1 MEATS
6 APVVRLKTVVRL
18 AARDEPRCGIDRVL
32 IAAQVAEADH
42 AAEQR
47 RIVIG
52 AEVERSLVERERC
65 GVGSNEVLIR
75 GGQVGDSGRRREPR
89 KQLVEATPRLRSRAF
104 DGQAGDLG
112 ASKEQRSLDE
122 PRLAVA
128 YGFELRYRV
137 ELADRCAI
145 AKQQRGCRLRRGGR
159 RRGFRGAYG

>member
-18 AARDEPRCGIDRVL
+18 AARDEPRCGSDRVL

-65 GVGSNEVLIR
+65 RVVSNEVLIR
-75 GGQVGDSGRRREPR
+75 RGEMGDRGRRREPR
-89 KQLVEATPRLRSRAF
+89 EQLVEVNLRLWSRAF
-104 DGQAGDLG
+104 DGKAGDLG
-112 ASKEQRSLDE
+112 AGEEQRLLDE
-122 PRLAVA
+122 PRLAGA

-145 AKQQRGCRLRRGGR
+145 AEQQRGCRLRRGGR
-159 RRGFRGAYG
+159 RRGFR